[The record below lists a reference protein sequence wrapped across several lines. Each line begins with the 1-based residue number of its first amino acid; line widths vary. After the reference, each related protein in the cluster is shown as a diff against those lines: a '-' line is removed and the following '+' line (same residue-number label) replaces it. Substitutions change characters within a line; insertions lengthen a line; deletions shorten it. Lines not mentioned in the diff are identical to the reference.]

1 MHAFWH
7 LVGLTAPLF
16 ALVALGYALTAW
28 WRWPPAVGD
37 ALTRFVF
44 AIAVPV
50 LLFRL
55 MSGFSNLPPVDPR
68 LLFAYFG
75 GCGIVFVIA
84 RVAGRL
90 GFGMDGAAQTIF
102 GLGAIFSNNVLL
114 GIPLAKLT
122 LGDAAMP
129 TFSLVLVFNALLLWT
144 LCTASVEWARH
155 GSPSLTGI
163 GQTLREVL
171 ANPIVASI
179 LAGTAWSYT
188 GMALPALVERTM
200 DMVGQAAVPLSL
212 IALGMGLAEY
222 GVRSGWRESLAITG
236 LKLVVFPLVVFAL
249 ARAFALPPRE
259 THAIVLMAALPVGA
273 NVYLMSRQF
282 DTLGGP
288 VAASLV
294 LSTAA
299 AAATT
304 PLALALIGAGTP

>member
-7 LVGLTAPLF
+7 FVALTAPLF
-16 ALVALGYALTAW
+16 ALVALGYALAAW
-28 WRWPPAVGD
+28 GRWPPAVGD

-55 MSGFSNLPPVDPR
+55 MSGFSRLPPVDVR

-75 GCGIVFVIA
+75 ACAIVFVVA
-84 RVAGRL
+84 RIVARA
-90 GFGMDGAAQTIF
+90 GFSMDGAAQTIF
-102 GLGAIFSNNVLL
+102 ALGAIFSNNVLL

-122 LGDAAMP
+122 LGDAAIP
-129 TFSLVLVFNALLLWT
+129 PFSMVLVFNALLLWT

-155 GSPSLTGI
+155 GSPSLAGL
-163 GQTLREVL
+163 GQTLRDVL

-179 LAGTAWSYT
+179 LAGTAWSYV
-188 GMALPALVERTM
+188 GASLPPLVEQTM
-200 DMVGQAAVPLSL
+200 DMIGQAAVPLSL

-236 LKLVVFPLVVFAL
+236 LKLVVQPLTVFAL
-249 ARAFALPPRE
+249 ARALDLPARE
-259 THAIVLMAALPVGA
+259 TQAIVLMAALPVGA

-294 LSTAA
+294 LSTAL

-304 PLALALIGAGTP
+304 PLALALIGAGTR

>member
-7 LVGLTAPLF
+7 FVALTAPLF
-16 ALVALGYALTAW
+16 ALVALGYALAAW
-28 WRWPPAVGD
+28 GRWPPAVGD

-55 MSGFSNLPPVDPR
+55 MSGFSRLPPVDVR

-75 GCGIVFVIA
+75 ACAIVFVVA
-84 RVAGRL
+84 RIVARA

-102 GLGAIFSNNVLL
+102 ALGAIFSNNVLL

-122 LGDAAMP
+122 LGDAAIP
-129 TFSLVLVFNALLLWT
+129 PFSMVLVFNALLLWT

-155 GSPSLTGI
+155 GSPSLAGL
-163 GQTLREVL
+163 GQTLRDVL

-179 LAGTAWSYT
+179 LAGTAWSYV
-188 GMALPALVERTM
+188 GASLPPLVEQTM
-200 DMVGQAAVPLSL
+200 DMIGQAAVPLSL

-236 LKLVVFPLVVFAL
+236 LKLVVQPLTVFAL
-249 ARAFALPPRE
+249 ARALDLPARE
-259 THAIVLMAALPVGA
+259 TQAIVLMAALPVGA

-294 LSTAA
+294 LSTAL

-304 PLALALIGAGTP
+304 PLALALIGAGTR